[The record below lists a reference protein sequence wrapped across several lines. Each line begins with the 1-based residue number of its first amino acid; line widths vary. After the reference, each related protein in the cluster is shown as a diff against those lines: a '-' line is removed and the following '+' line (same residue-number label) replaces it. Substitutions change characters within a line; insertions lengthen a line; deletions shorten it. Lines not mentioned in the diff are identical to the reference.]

1 MITLTK
7 TLFPPPPIAGSSST
21 LASKLLQHHL
31 SHTPIFPDDAGV
43 PFAYP
48 SPSPSSSYPASSPE
62 PSSFNPL
69 SFDTFAS
76 LFPTTDSSGPAAL
89 FRLGSAL
96 FDPLNL
102 HLSRQPPGSDTTS
115 GTAITP
121 DLRNRITLLRRK
133 TALSKWLKDSVKQSV
148 DQDLRAKAHGASSAS
163 KYFQSSFPHPMIFIP
178 PYSHIHLS

>member
-1 MITLTK
+1 M
-7 TLFPPPPIAGSSST
+7 T

-48 SPSPSSSYPASSPE
+48 SPSPSSSSSSDSASSSE

-76 LFPTTDSSGPAAL
+76 LFPTSDSSSPAAL

-102 HLSRQPPGSDTTS
+102 HLGRQPPGSDTTS

-133 TALSKWLKDSVKQSV
+133 TALSKWLEDSVKQSV
-148 DQDLRAKAHGASSAS
+148 ERDLRAKAHGASSAS
-163 KYFQSSFPHPMIFIP
+163 KYFQSSFPHPLIFTPI
-178 PYSHIHLS
+178 YSHTHPS